1 MVPRRRPAFG
11 IAIPASLVSDVPH
24 LREKTARIGLI
35 GRAAAIFRV
44 EEILV
49 YEDRPGGE
57 ADLIEAVLTYME
69 TPQYLRKRL
78 IRLRP
83 ELRYVGILPP
93 LRTPHHPLRARS
105 AELEDGELREGVV
118 VRELAGGYLVD
129 VGVERPL
136 LAPGLRARPGK
147 RLTFRVRRKERDRLF
162 LEPVEREEVPYYWGY
177 RVRKLRGGLKRFLE
191 RARHDYDLLIGT
203 SKHGEPVHAIA
214 RELAASLRASERA
227 LLLFGSPSEGLYEM
241 AAREGL
247 ELENACDFVV
257 NALLWQGVATI
268 RTEEAIFICLALM
281 DLLVELRGRG
291 EHYGRWHGHAS
302 SGLRPQ
308 GLHHAHHHDGQEA
321 EEHAQPH

>member
-24 LREKTARIGLI
+24 LRERTAKIGLI

-44 EEILV
+44 EEILI

-78 IRLRP
+78 IGLRP

-105 AELEDGELREGVV
+105 AELREGELREGVV
-118 VRELAGGYLVD
+118 VRELAGGSLVD

-136 LAPGLRARPGK
+136 LAPGLRAGPGK
-147 RLTFRVRRKERDRLF
+147 RLTFRVRRKEQGELF

-177 RVRKLRGGLKRFLE
+177 RVHKLGGGLKRLIE

-203 SKHGEPVHAIA
+203 SRQGEPVHAIA
-214 RELAASLRASERA
+214 RGLAASLRASERV

-247 ELENACDFVV
+247 ELEDACDFVL
-257 NALLWQGVATI
+257 NAVPEQGVATI
-268 RTEEAIFICLALM
+268 RTEEAVLICLALIG
-281 DLLVELRGRG
+281 LLVEFRGWG

-302 SGLRPQ
+302 PSPRPQ

-321 EEHAQPH
+321 GEYAQAY